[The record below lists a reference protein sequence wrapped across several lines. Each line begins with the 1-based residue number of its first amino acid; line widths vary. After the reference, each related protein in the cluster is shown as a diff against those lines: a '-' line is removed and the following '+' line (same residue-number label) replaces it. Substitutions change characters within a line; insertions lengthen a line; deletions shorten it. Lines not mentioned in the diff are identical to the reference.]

1 MLLDFPWYY
10 FPAIR
15 CKSKSDVTYV
25 LYYAWWKWTPGNRSK
40 NVMRNNWQIHFKMNL
55 KLVSGYMSKLNYTMY
70 IHLSLWALEN
80 IQYLEEE
87 QTVWIAAITVSIV
100 QKEALEGRLVS
111 NVTDRSSKKRCITI
125 TIIIDG
131 NCNGIGLRYH
141 WSIWLKKKETSQ
153 KRG

>member
-1 MLLDFPWYY
+1 MSFIMHDENGHPGIG
-10 FPAIR
+10 A
-15 CKSKSDVTYV
+15 KM
-25 LYYAWWKWTPGNRSK
+25 WWEITDK
-40 NVMRNNWQIHFKMNL
+40 NISRWIWSWFNI
-55 KLVSGYMSKLNYTMY
+55 GYMSKLDCTMY

-87 QTVWIAAITVSIV
+87 HTVWIAAITVSIV

-111 NVTDRSSKKRCITI
+111 DVTDRSSKKRCITI